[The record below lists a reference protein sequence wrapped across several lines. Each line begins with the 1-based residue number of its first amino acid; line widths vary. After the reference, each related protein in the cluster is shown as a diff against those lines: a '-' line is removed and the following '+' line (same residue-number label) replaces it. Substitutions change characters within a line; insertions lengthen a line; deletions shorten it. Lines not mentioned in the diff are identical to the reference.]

1 MLSSLDVVHHHH
13 QHVVVGGRK
22 EGKMRRMEWA
32 AGANHM
38 GGLPR
43 KMVFMAVG
51 ALAKVAATLLNSTS
65 VHNADTLIRLVRS
78 RPPGVP
84 LITVS
89 NHMSTLDDPVMW
101 GFKGFPTT
109 DAKLA
114 RWVLAAEDI
123 CFKNA
128 LLSYFFRLGKCIPIT
143 RGAGIYQE
151 HMNEALERLSDG
163 AWLHTF
169 PEGKVSQED
178 KPIRR
183 LKWGTASL
191 IARAPVTP
199 IVLPIVHHGFEEV
212 MPENFF
218 CGRRPP
224 FPLCNKNIKI
234 IIGEPIEFN
243 LPKLRKMAISMSR
256 DSSFSSV
263 GWPSTSR
270 CGLHEAAQR
279 CLYATISEHIQT
291 VMESLRSFGKTF
303 RSSKV

>member
-1 MLSSLDVVHHHH
+1 M
-13 QHVVVGGRK
+13 RK
-22 EGKMRRMEWA
+22 MEWA
-32 AGANHM
+32 GRPNHI
-38 GGLPR
+38 GGIPR
-43 KMVFMAVG
+43 RIVFMAVG
-51 ALAKVAATLLNSTS
+51 AFAKAVASLFNSTS
-65 VHNADTLIRLVRS
+65 VQNADTLIRLVRS
-78 RPPGVP
+78 RPPGIP

-101 GFKGFPTT
+101 GFKGFPSM

-178 KPIRR
+178 SPITR

-191 IARAPVTP
+191 IVRAPVTP
-199 IVLPIVHHGFEEV
+199 IVLPIVHHGLEEV

-218 CGRRPP
+218 VGRRPP
-224 FPLCNKNIKI
+224 FPLWNKKIKI
-234 IIGEPIEFN
+234 VVGEPIEFD
-243 LPKLRKMAISMSR
+243 LPKLRQEAVSTSR
-256 DSSFSSV
+256 NLSFPRV
-263 GWPSTSR
+263 GWPSTSP
-270 CGLHEAAQR
+270 CGLDEAAQR
-279 CLYATISEHIQT
+279 CLFTAISEQIWA
-291 VMESLRSFGKTF
+291 VMERLRDSLKHS
-303 RSSKV
+303 